1 MEFGL
6 NKKQKVNIYN
16 MTAPQV
22 RVRFAPSP
30 TGFLHIGGV
39 RTALFNWL
47 FARQHGGQFILRVDD
62 TDQARN
68 VHEALQPIMEGFKW
82 LGIDWDE
89 GPGMGGP
96 HAPYF
101 QSQRSD
107 IYAEAVEKL
116 LRDGFAYR
124 DFSRQEEFAQ
134 ERQAAEKEKRQFIYS
149 RTWMAET
156 DEDVRKY
163 EAEGRESIV
172 RLKMPREGKCEFH
185 DLIRGDMSFEWA
197 GEQDHVIQRKDGSCL
212 YHLTSVVDDGAFE
225 ISHVIRAI
233 EHLPNT
239 PRQIFIAQSLGLEL
253 PVYAHLPFVAEPGSS
268 NKLSKRKLDKYLKNR
283 DFKVLYD
290 HGASIAEKI
299 GFSASPETFNPVI
312 VDFYREIGF
321 LPDAIVNYLLL
332 LGWSLDDK
340 TEEFTREAMIRDF
353 SLERINK
360 APASFDPQKLTSFQS
375 RYMWRLEMDEKLNM
389 VLPFL
394 EKAGFIAAPA
404 STEAKSKVSAI
415 LEAANE
421 RISFAGDIL
430 DYAEFFQ
437 NDDQFD
443 YEEKAFRKRLV
454 NAEAQRELLGKLK
467 VALPDVEDYSAENL
481 DNFLH
486 SFVEQEGVGMGM
498 IVHALRVAITGKSVG
513 FGLFEIMA
521 IIGKDSCMNRI
532 DRALQLVAQQQ

>member
-1 MEFGL
+1 M
-6 NKKQKVNIYN
+6 N
-16 MTAPQV
+16 TASRSNV

-30 TGFLHIGGV
+30 TGYLHIGGV

-47 FARQHGGQFILRVDD
+47 FARHHGGKFILRVDD

-68 VHEALQPIMEGFKW
+68 VAEALKPIMDGFKW

-89 GPGMGGP
+89 GPEVGGE
-96 HAPYF
+96 HGPYF
-101 QSQRSD
+101 QSQRGD
-107 IYAEAVEKL
+107 IYAEAVEQML
-116 LRDGFAYR
+116 ANGSAYH
-124 DFSRQEEFAQ
+124 DYSTAEEFVA

-156 DEDVRKY
+156 QAEKAGF
-163 EAEGRESIV
+163 EAEGRESVV
-172 RLKMPREGKCEFH
+172 RLKMPREGKCEFN
-185 DLIRGDMSFEWA
+185 DLIRGHMSFEWA

-253 PVYAHLPFVAEPGSS
+253 PEYAHLPFVAEPGSS

-283 DFKVLYD
+283 DFKQLYD
-290 HGASIAEKI
+290 HGEKIAEQI
-299 GFSASPETFNPVI
+299 GFAVAPESFNPVI

-332 LGWSLDDK
+332 LGWSLDDR
-340 TEEFTREAMIRDF
+340 TEDF
-353 SLERINK
+353 SRELMIEKFSLGRVNK
-360 APASFDPQKLTSFQS
+360 APASFDPQKLTAFQS
-375 RYMWRLEMDEKLNM
+375 RYMWRLPLAEKLAR

-394 EKAGFIAAPA
+394 EKAELVENINDPVV
-404 STEAKSKVSAI
+404 TAKVQAV
-415 LEAANE
+415 LEAADE

-430 DYAEFFQ
+430 DYDEFFRA
-437 NDDQFD
+437 DDALIYD
-443 YEEKAFRKRLV
+443 EKTFSKRLV
-454 NAEAQRELLGKLK
+454 KAEAQRELLIKLR
-467 VALPDVEDYSAENL
+467 AELPEQDDWSTQGLESYIRA
-481 DNFLH
+481 
-486 SFVEQEGVGMGM
+486 FVERQETGMGM
-498 IVHALRVAITGKSVG
+498 IVHALRLSLTGKGIG

-521 IIGKDSCMNRI
+521 ILGKESCLNRI
-532 DRALQLVAQQQ
+532 DLALARAESQQS

>member
-1 MEFGL
+1 MAL
-6 NKKQKVNIYN
+6 
-16 MTAPQV
+16 PQV

-30 TGFLHIGGV
+30 TGYLHIGGV

-47 FARQHGGQFILRVDD
+47 FARHHGGKFILRVDD

-68 VHEALQPIMEGFKW
+68 VHEALQPIMDGFKW

-107 IYAEAVEKL
+107 IYAEAVEKML
-116 LRDGFAYR
+116 GDGYAYR
-124 DFSRQEEFAQ
+124 DFSKPEEFAA
-134 ERQAAEKEKRQFIYS
+134 ERQTAEKEKRQFIYS

-156 DEDVRKY
+156 EDEVKKF
-163 EAEGRESIV
+163 EAEGRESVV
-172 RLKMPREGKCEFH
+172 RLKMPREGKCEFS
-185 DLIRGDMSFEWA
+185 DMVRGDMSFEWG

-253 PVYAHLPFVAEPGSS
+253 PIYAHLPFVAEPGSS
-268 NKLSKRKLDKYLKNR
+268 HKLSKRKLDKYLKNR

-290 HGASIAEKI
+290 HGENIAQKI
-299 GFSASPETFNPVI
+299 GYSASPETFNPVI

-321 LPDAIVNYLLL
+321 LPDAIINYLLL

-340 TEEFTREAMIRDF
+340 TEDFTRAAMIQEF
-353 SLERINK
+353 SLDRINK

-375 RYMWRLEMDEKLNM
+375 RYMWRLEMKEKLDM
-389 VLPFL
+389 VLPYL
-394 EKAGFIAAPA
+394 EKSGLIQSPP
-404 STEAKSKVSAI
+404 TEEIKSKVRAI

-430 DYAEFFQ
+430 DYTELFLA
-437 NDDQFD
+437 DDAFE

-454 NAEAQRELLGKLK
+454 NAEAQRDLLVKLRN
-467 VALPDVEDYSAENL
+467 VLPDITDFSAENL
-481 DNFLH
+481 DNYLH
-486 SFVEQEGVGMGM
+486 TFVEREGVGMGM
-498 IVHALRVAITGKSVG
+498 IVHAIRVAITGKAVG
-513 FGLFEIMA
+513 FGLFDIMS
-521 IIGKDSCMNRI
+521 IIGKAGCKNRI

>member
-1 MEFGL
+1 M
-6 NKKQKVNIYN
+6 
-16 MTAPQV
+16 APSQV

-30 TGFLHIGGV
+30 TGYLHIGGV

-47 FARQHGGQFILRVDD
+47 FARHHGGKFILRVDD

-107 IYAEAVEKL
+107 IYAEAVARL
-116 LRDGFAYR
+116 LQDGHAYR
-124 DFSRQEEFAQ
+124 DFSKSEEFAA
-134 ERQAAEKEKRQFIYS
+134 ERQVAEKEKRQFIYS

-156 DEDVRKY
+156 DEDIKKF

-185 DLIRGDMSFEWA
+185 DLVRGDMSFEWG
-197 GEQDHVIQRKDGSCL
+197 GEQDHVIQRTDGSCL

-253 PVYAHLPFVAEPGSS
+253 PIYAHLPFVAEPGSS

-290 HGASIAEKI
+290 HGEKIAEQI

-340 TEEFTREAMIRDF
+340 TEDFSREAMIQEF
-353 SLERINK
+353 SLDRINK
-360 APASFDPQKLTSFQS
+360 SPASFDPQKLTSFQS
-375 RYMWRLEMDEKLNM
+375 RYMWRLDMDEKLEM

-394 EKAGFIAAPA
+394 EKAGLVQAPA
-404 STEAKSKVSAI
+404 GAETRSRVKAI

-437 NDDQFD
+437 ADDSLE
-443 YEEKAFRKRLV
+443 YEENAFRKRLV
-454 NAEAQRELLGKLK
+454 NAEAQRELLIKLRSI
-467 VALPDVEDYSAENL
+467 LPEAEDFSAEYL
-481 DNFLH
+481 DQYLH
-486 SFVEQEGVGMGM
+486 AFIEKEGVGMGM
-498 IVHALRVAITGKSVG
+498 IVHAIRVAITGKAVG

-521 IIGKDSCMNRI
+521 IIGKDSCLNRI

>member
-1 MEFGL
+1 M
-6 NKKQKVNIYN
+6 
-16 MTAPQV
+16 APSQV

-30 TGFLHIGGV
+30 TGYLHIGGV

-47 FARQHGGQFILRVDD
+47 FARHHGGKFILRVDD

-68 VHEALQPIMEGFKW
+68 VHEALQPIMDGFKW

-89 GPGMGGP
+89 GPGKGGP

-107 IYAEAVEKL
+107 KYAEAVKKL
-116 LRDGFAYR
+116 LQDGHAYR
-124 DFSRQEEFAQ
+124 DFSKPEEFAA

-149 RTWMAET
+149 RTWMAES
-156 DEDVRKY
+156 DEAVKKF

-172 RLKMPREGKCEFH
+172 RLKMPRAGKCIFH
-185 DLIRGDMSFEWA
+185 DMVRGDMSFEWA
-197 GEQDHVIQRKDGSCL
+197 GEQDHVIQRTDGSCL

-253 PVYAHLPFVAEPGSS
+253 PIYAHLPFVAEPGSS

-290 HGASIAEKI
+290 HGEKIAEQI

-321 LPDAIVNYLLL
+321 LPDAIINYLLL

-340 TEEFTREAMIRDF
+340 TEDFTREAMIRDF
-353 SLERINK
+353 SLDRINK

-375 RYMWRLEMDEKLNM
+375 RYMWRLDMDEKLEM
-389 VLPFL
+389 VLPYL
-394 EKAGFIAAPA
+394 EKARLVQTPAPEETR
-404 STEAKSKVSAI
+404 SRVKAI
-415 LEAANE
+415 LVAANE

-430 DYAEFFQ
+430 DYTEFFQ
-437 NDDQFD
+437 ADDTLE
-443 YEEKAFRKRLV
+443 YEEKTFSKRLV
-454 NAEAQRELLGKLK
+454 NAEAQRELLIKLRS
-467 VALPDVEDYSAENL
+467 VLPEVENFSAPNL
-481 DNFLH
+481 DLFLH
-486 SFVEQEGVGMGM
+486 DFVEKEGVGMGM
-498 IVHALRVAITGKSVG
+498 IVHAIRVAITGKAVG

-521 IIGKDSCMNRI
+521 IIGKDSCLSRI
-532 DRALQLVAQQQ
+532 DRALHLAAQQQ

>member
-1 MEFGL
+1 
-6 NKKQKVNIYN
+6 
-16 MTAPQV
+16 MTPEKLSNV

-30 TGFLHIGGV
+30 TGYLHIGGV

-47 FARQHGGQFILRVDD
+47 FARQHGGQLILRVDD

-68 VHEALQPIMEGFKW
+68 VHEALQPIMAGFKW

-89 GPGMGGP
+89 GPGVGGP

-101 QSQRSD
+101 QSQRAD

-116 LRDGFAYR
+116 LQNGHAYR
-124 DFSRQEEFAQ
+124 DFSKPEEFAA

-156 DEDVRKY
+156 DEDVRKF

-172 RLKMPREGKCEFH
+172 RLKMPRAGQCEFH
-185 DLIRGDMSFEWA
+185 DMIRGDMSFAWG

-212 YHLTSVVDDGAFE
+212 YHLTSVVDDGAFK

-239 PRQIFIAQSLGLEL
+239 PRQIFIAQSLGLDL

-283 DFKVLYD
+283 DFKVLFD
-290 HGASIAEKI
+290 RGEKIAEQI

-321 LPDAIVNYLLL
+321 LPEAIINYLLL

-340 TEEFTREAMIRDF
+340 TEDFTRAAMIRDF

-375 RYMWRLEMDEKLNM
+375 RYMWKLEMDEKLEM
-389 VLPFL
+389 VLPYL
-394 EKAGFIAAPA
+394 EKAGLVQAPA
-404 STEAKSKVSAI
+404 SQETRARLRAV

-421 RISFAGDIL
+421 RISLAGDIL

-437 NDDQFD
+437 SDDQIE

-454 NAEAQRELLGKLK
+454 NAVAQRELLVKLK
-467 VALPDVEDYSAENL
+467 TNLAEVQDFSAENL
-481 DNFLH
+481 DHYLH
-486 SFVEQEGVGMGM
+486 TFVEQEGVGMGM
-498 IVHALRVAITGKSVG
+498 IVHAIRVAITGKAVG

-521 IIGKDSCMNRI
+521 IMGKDSCLNRI

>member
-1 MEFGL
+1 
-6 NKKQKVNIYN
+6 
-16 MTAPQV
+16 MTPSTLSNV

-30 TGFLHIGGV
+30 TGYLHIGGV

-47 FARQHGGQFILRVDD
+47 FARHHNGKFILRVDD

-68 VHEALQPIMEGFKW
+68 VSEALQPIMDGFKW

-89 GPGMGGP
+89 GPDINGP
-96 HAPYF
+96 HAPYY

-107 IYAEAVEKL
+107 LYTEAVNKL
-116 LRDGFAYR
+116 LEKGLAYK
-124 DFSRQEEFAQ
+124 DYSKPEEFAA

-149 RTWMAET
+149 RTWMAE
-156 DEDVRKY
+156 DDAQSAQF
-163 EAEGRESIV
+163 EAEGRDFIV

-185 DLIRGDMSFEWA
+185 DMIRGDMSFEWA

-239 PRQIFIAQSLGLEL
+239 PRQIFIGQSLGLDIPE
-253 PVYAHLPFVAEPGSS
+253 YAHLPFVAEPGSS

-290 HGASIAEKI
+290 HGEQIATQI

-332 LGWSLDDK
+332 LGWSLDDH
-340 TEEFTREAMIRDF
+340 TEDFTREAMIRDF
-353 SLERINK
+353 SLDRINK

-375 RYMWRLEMDEKLNM
+375 RYMWRLTLDEKLEM
-389 VLPFL
+389 VLPYM
-394 EKAGFIAAPA
+394 EKAGMIETPA
-404 STEAKSKVSAI
+404 SDDTQSRVKAI

-421 RISFAGDIL
+421 RISLAGDIL
-430 DYAEFFQ
+430 AYKEFFLA
-437 NDDQFD
+437 DDKIE
-443 YEEKAFRKRLV
+443 YEEKPFRKRLV
-454 NAEAQRELLGKLK
+454 NADAQRGLLIKFRRKL
-467 VALPDVEDYSAENL
+467 PEIEDFSAQNM
-481 DNFLH
+481 DIILH
-486 SFVEQEGVGMGM
+486 DFVEQEGVGMGM
-498 IVHALRVAITGKSVG
+498 IVHAIRVALTGKAVG
-513 FGLFEIMA
+513 FGLFDIMS
-521 IIGKDSCMNRI
+521 ILGKASCINRI
-532 DRALQLVAQQQ
+532 DRALKLVAQQQ

>member
-1 MEFGL
+1 
-6 NKKQKVNIYN
+6 
-16 MTAPQV
+16 MTPSQV

-30 TGFLHIGGV
+30 TGYLHIGGV

-47 FARQHGGQFILRVDD
+47 FARHHGGKFILRVDD

-68 VHEALQPIMEGFKW
+68 VHEALQPIMDGFKW

-107 IYAEAVEKL
+107 IYAKAVEKL
-116 LRDGFAYR
+116 LHNGHAYR
-124 DFSRQEEFAQ
+124 DFSRPDEFAA

-156 DEDVRKY
+156 DEDVKKY

-172 RLKMPREGKCEFH
+172 RLKMPRDGKCEFY
-185 DLIRGDMSFEWA
+185 DMVRGDMSFEWG
-197 GEQDHVIQRKDGSCL
+197 GEQDHVIQSKDGSCL

-239 PRQIFIAQSLGLEL
+239 PRQIFIGESLGLEL
-253 PVYAHLPFVAEPGSS
+253 PIYAHLPFVAEPGSS

-290 HGASIAEKI
+290 HGEKIAEKI

-332 LGWSLDDK
+332 LGWSLDDH
-340 TEEFTREAMIRDF
+340 TEDFSREAMIRDF
-353 SLERINK
+353 SLDRINK

-375 RYMWRLEMDEKLNM
+375 RYMWRLEMDEKLEM
-389 VLPFL
+389 VLPYL
-394 EKAGFIAAPA
+394 EKAGLIPTPVSTDAIA
-404 STEAKSKVSAI
+404 KVKAI
-415 LEAANE
+415 LGAANE
-421 RISFAGDIL
+421 RLSFAGDIL
-430 DYAEFFQ
+430 EYAEFFQ
-437 NDDQFD
+437 TEATLE

-454 NAEAQRELLGKLK
+454 NAEAQRELLIKLRS
-467 VALPDVEDYSAENL
+467 VLPEVEDFSADNL
-481 DNFLH
+481 DQFLH
-486 SFVEQEGVGMGM
+486 DFVEQKSVGMGM
-498 IVHALRVAITGKSVG
+498 IVHALRVAITGKAVG

-521 IIGKDSCMNRI
+521 IIGKDGCMNRI